1 MSQLEKYILVTLF
14 VVFAVV
20 FARWLK
26 RFLRRNEIQE
36 KFPYVFPFD
45 SVVVEDNQLIRI
57 ELPQAQRVKG
67 ELVLPNGDVV
77 DILFDEPLQAG
88 IQTKNMRTAHL
99 ESGMYEL
106 RITFTNQVT
115 NRKIEVRR
123 G

>member
-20 FARWLK
+20 FAKWLK

-45 SVVVEDNQLIRI
+45 SVMVEENQLIKM
-57 ELPQAQRVKG
+57 ELPHAQKVKG
-67 ELVLPNGDVV
+67 ELVLPNGDLV
-77 DILFDEPLQAG
+77 DLLFDESLQPG

-99 ESGMYEL
+99 KNGSYEL
-106 RITFTNQVT
+106 RITFANQVT

-123 G
+123 